1 MARGGRDLG
10 SNSAA
15 LSHGSLEKHAEDA
28 MPAHK
33 VDNFDRAIL
42 RLLQEDAALSQR
54 EIAESVNLSAPAVQ
68 RRIAR
73 MEAEGVIKRTVAVVD
88 PTAVGYPITVLV
100 EVTLTSDRSN
110 VVAAAA
116 SFFRDAPEVQ
126 QCYRVMGAAGFIL
139 ILLIPS
145 MEEYEQRTACL
156 FADNELVRS
165 YRTIVVLDRVK
176 SGLGVPL

>member
-1 MARGGRDLG
+1 MSARKLD
-10 SNSAA
+10 S
-15 LSHGSLEKHAEDA
+15 
-28 MPAHK
+28 
-33 VDNFDRAIL
+33 FDRAIL
-42 RLLQEDAALSQR
+42 RLLQEDAARPQR

-73 MEAEGVIKRTVAVVD
+73 MEAEGVVKRTVAVVD
-88 PTAVGYPITVLV
+88 PAVVGYPITVLV

-116 SFFRDAPEVQ
+116 SFFRDAAEVQ
-126 QCYRVMGAAGFIL
+126 QCYRVMGTAGFIL

-145 MEEYEQRTACL
+145 MEAYEQRTAGL

-176 SGLGVPL
+176 VGLGVPV